1 MLPKNLLQAIE
12 SGNVKKFYKSGI
24 WEDKREEILKRDNY
38 ECQRCKDKSGFA
50 KAEIVH
56 HIKHLRDYP
65 ELALVDDNLKSVCST
80 CHNQLHPEKFE
91 KFRENWQERKEPITP
106 ERW

>member
-1 MLPKNLLQAIE
+1 MLPKDLFKAIE
-12 SGNVKKFYKSGI
+12 NGNVRKFYKSAV
-24 WEDKREEILKRDNY
+24 WKHKRQEILKRDNF
-38 ECQRCKDKSGFA
+38 ECQRCKSKGRFS

-65 ELALVDDNLKSVCST
+65 ELALVGDNLKSVCST

-91 KFRENWQERKEPITP
+91 KFRSNWKERNEPITE